1 LTYLFDTNTCIAI
14 MTGRTPA
21 VRSRFQALP
30 QGPNGA
36 VSTITV
42 FELWYGA
49 PNSARAVRN
58 RLDLS
63 TFLLPLT
70 VLEFGEQDARAA
82 GELRAELKRSGRPI
96 GPYDLLIAAQAR
108 ARGLTIV
115 TANEREFR
123 NVPGLAVE
131 DWTSA

>member
-1 LTYLFDTNTCIAI
+1 
-14 MTGRTPA
+14 MTGRPPA
-21 VRSRFQALP
+21 VRSRFRALP

-36 VSTITV
+36 VSTVTV

-49 PNSARAVRN
+49 ENSARAVRN

-63 TFLLPLT
+63 TFLLPLS
-70 VLEFGEQDARAA
+70 VIEFSEQDARAA

-108 ARGLTIV
+108 SRGLAVV

-123 NVPGLAVE
+123 HVSGLVVE
-131 DWTSA
+131 NWS